1 MYCISNAGKTR
12 RFCSVGVAKA
22 KFFAEKNVPLK
33 KNRLV
38 DIFLHES
45 YQDIK
50 VFITFANDYEVAN
63 VTERIYK

>member
-1 MYCISNAGKTR
+1 VKTR
-12 RFCSVGVAKA
+12 RFCSAGVTKT
-22 KFFAEKNVPLK
+22 KFCAEKNVPLK
-33 KNRLV
+33 KNRHV

-50 VFITFANDYEVAN
+50 VFITFANDYKAAN